1 MKTTKRTF
9 SKNKQTKQ
17 TLKPSRLVRLNV
29 IAGLLHLVQG
39 IVMLVISE
47 RTSLPVSTNYI
58 TFDNSTQSLVPA
70 TRNLFDLPL
79 VYLPVAFVFMS
90 AAAHFIIATV
100 YRKKYESD
108 LTKGINKAR
117 WVEYALSASTM
128 MVAIAMLSGAYD
140 LSTLIMLFTLTA
152 AMNLMGLVMELW
164 NQKTEKTNWLAYW
177 LGCVFGIVPWL
188 VVVIYFWG
196 ANTYG
201 SGSIPTFVYWIYVSI
216 FVAFNSF
223 ALNML
228 LQYRA
233 KGKWANYLYGEKMY
247 IVLSLVAKAGLA
259 WQVWAGT
266 LRP

>member
-1 MKTTKRTF
+1 M
-9 SKNKQTKQ
+9 
-17 TLKPSRLVRLNV
+17 
-29 IAGLLHLVQG
+29 IIG
-39 IVMLVISE
+39 
-47 RTSLPVSTNYI
+47 
-58 TFDNSTQSLVPA
+58 D
-70 TRNLFDLPL
+70 D
-79 VYLPVAFVFMS
+79 
-90 AAAHFIIATV
+90 FIIATV